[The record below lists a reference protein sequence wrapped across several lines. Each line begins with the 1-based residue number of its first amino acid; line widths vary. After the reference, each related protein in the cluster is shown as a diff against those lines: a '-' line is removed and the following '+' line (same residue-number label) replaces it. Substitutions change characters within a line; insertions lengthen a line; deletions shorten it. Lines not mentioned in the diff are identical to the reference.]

1 MRVYTFFVKH
11 GYHSLMRTLFMSFV
25 HKIETLLEEENE
37 DLNQDIIL
45 KNNTNSYNL
54 NSLIKKIIE
63 DYIPKRTHGS
73 CS

>member
-1 MRVYTFFVKH
+1 
-11 GYHSLMRTLFMSFV
+11 MSFV